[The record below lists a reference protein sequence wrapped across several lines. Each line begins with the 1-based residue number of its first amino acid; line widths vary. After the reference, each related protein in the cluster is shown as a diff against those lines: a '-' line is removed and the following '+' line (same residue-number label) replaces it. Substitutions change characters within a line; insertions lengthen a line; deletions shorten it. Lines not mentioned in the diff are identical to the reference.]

1 MIDINKIW
9 MVGSIILDNI
19 LGEVGK
25 TYTIVEINCDVG
37 YSCGNYITHTMIE
50 GTNTVTFTNTLNPT
64 NKGWLKS
71 NSRNKNIFGEVQ

>member
-1 MIDINKIW
+1 
-9 MVGSIILDNI
+9 
-19 LGEVGK
+19 
-25 TYTIVEINCDVG
+25 
-37 YSCGNYITHTMIE
+37 MIE